1 MPTIVATSIPL
12 NTVVPMIR
20 RLCAPA
26 PVASIIGM
34 MPIIN
39 DTAVIITARKRRV
52 APSRAASTIDSP
64 SSRRL
69 RANSTIRIAFFAA
82 GGDQQHQPYLNIH
95 IVGIARGPQ
104 PEQRSAD
111 GEQHREHDAR
121 RQRPALILRHR
132 GTATPSPPPPARSTP
147 PDYRSAAPAGDPAP
161 RHSHIPAV
169 DGPAKSAPWPPSPCG
184 C

>member
-82 GGDQQHQPYLNIH
+82 RAI
-95 IVGIARGPQ
+95 
-104 PEQRSAD
+104 SST
-111 GEQHREHDAR
+111 
-121 RQRPALILRHR
+121 RPI
-132 GTATPSPPPPARSTP
+132 
-147 PDYRSAAPAGDPAP
+147 
-161 RHSHIPAV
+161 
-169 DGPAKSAPWPPSPCG
+169 
-184 C
+184 

>member
-52 APSRAASTIDSP
+52 ALARSVDYRQP

-82 GGDQQHQPYLNIH
+82 RAI
-95 IVGIARGPQ
+95 
-104 PEQRSAD
+104 SS
-111 GEQHREHDAR
+111 
-121 RQRPALILRHR
+121 
-132 GTATPSPPPPARSTP
+132 TSP
-147 PDYRSAAPAGDPAP
+147 
-161 RHSHIPAV
+161 I
-169 DGPAKSAPWPPSPCG
+169 
-184 C
+184 

>member
-52 APSRAASTIDSP
+52 APRAQ
-64 SSRRL
+64 RRL
-69 RANSTIRIAFFAA
+69 STALLAPAA
-82 GGDQQHQPYLNIH
+82 GELNDQN
-95 IVGIARGPQ
+95 R
-104 PEQRSAD
+104 
-111 GEQHREHDAR
+111 
-121 RQRPALILRHR
+121 ILRR
-132 GTATPSPPPPARSTP
+132 RAISSTSP
-147 PDYRSAAPAGDPAP
+147 
-161 RHSHIPAV
+161 I
-169 DGPAKSAPWPPSPCG
+169 
-184 C
+184 